1 MSDQHTASSSTIAS
15 NKPSTLVPTNSV
27 TTLEGV
33 TVRTRIDPAL
43 TVDEVVRQL
52 VNSPTLRL
60 TGPPSQYAL
69 RDDTDELITNENLR
83 KKIKNRVNLK

>member
-1 MSDQHTASSSTIAS
+1 MSDRHTTSGSALNS
-15 NKPSTLVPTNSV
+15 NKPSSLVPTNSV
-27 TTLEGV
+27 TTLDGV

-60 TGPPSQYAL
+60 NGPPSQYAL
-69 RDDTDELITNENLR
+69 RDEADELITNENLR
-83 KKIKNRVNLK
+83 KKVKNRVNLK